1 MRRMTRPS
9 SFTAA
14 DSYQSIR
21 TLKHPLQHNDDIATP
36 TSLVGVD
43 GDLSRLAPPV
53 PRFWETVQSFNIRQQ
68 LPRTRFMAWD
78 FDQSI
83 ANMEPFHHSAFRG
96 ATVKLIQTV
105 DRTFSVENPRFGD
118 FWKLARR
125 GFGIQEMDTVK
136 VFTKA
141 IACTWPNIARGLLE
155 RYALSLAG
163 DQRERILGS
172 LTARDRLDPNER
184 FLQEEDYQAVV
195 ARVRAAFKRD
205 KDGVVAELLRHESYT
220 IREVPGA
227 VDLIRRGKSEGL
239 LVGLATGSPSSV
251 VQPILKRMGIL
262 DLFDAA
268 VYNDDAMIESD
279 TQRKPYPFPYQELTR
294 RLSEVA
300 GQTLSTSEGIAF
312 EDSLTGI
319 RSAHGAGMPVIVRA
333 PSLPWLFKKLLA
345 PAGEFDDK
353 PLFMGRW
360 ERLNRDKRARLVSEL
375 TSQSGTGLDKIYLLL
390 QDVTEPSLRMR
401 LERANR
407 QHLSWDSVR
416 VR

>member
-1 MRRMTRPS
+1 MGDMTSRS
-9 SFTAA
+9 SSTAA
-14 DSYQSIR
+14 DSSHRIR
-21 TLKHPLQHNDDIATP
+21 RLKHPLQHENDITTP
-36 TSLVGVD
+36 APFVGAD
-43 GDLSRLAPPV
+43 GDLSRLAPPI
-53 PRFWETVQSFNIRQQ
+53 PRFWETVQKFNIREQ

-83 ANMEPFHHSAFRG
+83 ANMEPFHQSAFRG

-105 DRTFSVENPRFGD
+105 DRTFSAENRRFGD

-125 GFGIQEMDTVK
+125 GFGLQEMDTVK

-155 RYALSLAG
+155 RHALSLPD

-172 LTARDRLDPNER
+172 LTACDRLDPNER
-184 FLQEEDYQAVV
+184 FVREEDYQAVF

-205 KDGVVAELLRHESYT
+205 KDTVVAELIGEGSYT

-227 VDLIRRGKSEGL
+227 IDLIRRGKSEGL
-239 LVGLATGSPSSV
+239 FVGLATGSPSSV

-262 DLFDAA
+262 ELFDAA

-345 PAGEFDDK
+345 LAGEFDDQ

-360 ERLNRDKRARLVSEL
+360 ERLDRDKRARLVSEL

-401 LERANR
+401 PERANR

-416 VR
+416 V